1 MLKLNIIN
9 VPGVYEIPIAIRKN
23 IKKFDGFIALG
34 CVIKGQTPHFD
45 LICSSTF
52 NSILNLSINFNKPI
66 GNGII
71 TAYNMK
77 QALQRSKNTKVKNQ
91 IKDQKLLMQSCPF
104 YKMDL
109 KKSKNSSPRIKV
121 IQKLYNALMN
131 PDALIE
137 YPKSQYK
144 KFIKDVVTGTLERSD
159 LIEEQ
164 IKSFLANDINLT
176 KTDKLL
182 KIILFAAIF
191 ELMFK
196 HNTPKKVIINEYLLA
211 SEHFLEKIQIGYLNA
226 ILDKIS
232 KELRKDD

>member
-1 MLKLNIIN
+1 M
-9 VPGVYEIPIAIRKN
+9 
-23 IKKFDGFIALG
+23 
-34 CVIKGQTPHFD
+34 
-45 LICSSTF
+45 
-52 NSILNLSINFNKPI
+52 
-66 GNGII
+66 
-71 TAYNMK
+71 
-77 QALQRSKNTKVKNQ
+77 
-91 IKDQKLLMQSCPF
+91 DQN
-104 YKMDL
+104 
-109 KKSKNSSPRIKV
+109 KSKNSSPRIKV
-121 IQKLYNALMN
+121 IQKLYNSILN
-131 PDALIE
+131 PDAVIE

-159 LIEEQ
+159 LIEDQ
-164 IKSFLANDINLT
+164 INSFLANDINLV

-232 KELRKDD
+232 KKLRKDD

>member
-1 MLKLNIIN
+1 M
-9 VPGVYEIPIAIRKN
+9 R
-23 IKKFDGFIALG
+23 
-34 CVIKGQTPHFD
+34 
-45 LICSSTF
+45 
-52 NSILNLSINFNKPI
+52 
-66 GNGII
+66 
-71 TAYNMK
+71 
-77 QALQRSKNTKVKNQ
+77 
-91 IKDQKLLMQSCPF
+91 SCPF
-104 YKMDL
+104 LRMDP
-109 KKSKNSSPRIKV
+109 KKFKNSSPRIKV

-159 LIEEQ
+159 LIEDQ
-164 IKSFLANDINLT
+164 IKSFLANDINLV

-196 HNTPKKVIINEYLLA
+196 HNTPKKVIINEYILA

-232 KELRKDD
+232 KEIRKDD

>member
-1 MLKLNIIN
+1 MLS
-9 VPGVYEIPIAIRKN
+9 Y
-23 IKKFDGFIALG
+23 
-34 CVIKGQTPHFD
+34 
-45 LICSSTF
+45 
-52 NSILNLSINFNKPI
+52 
-66 GNGII
+66 
-71 TAYNMK
+71 
-77 QALQRSKNTKVKNQ
+77 
-91 IKDQKLLMQSCPF
+91 PF
-104 YKMDL
+104 YKMDP
-109 KKSKNSSPRIKV
+109 KKFKNSSPRIKI

-131 PDALIE
+131 PDASID

-144 KFIKDVVTGTLERSD
+144 KFIKDVVTGTLERSN
-159 LIEEQ
+159 LIEDQ
-164 IKSFLANDINLT
+164 IKSFLTNDIDLT
-176 KTDKLL
+176 KTDKIL